1 MKCTLR
7 TTWEQQR
14 IISLKVVQGK
24 LYFSSLLLEKTGL
37 AFCKIRELNKRF
49 SCSQLPIYIKHMWTT
64 PGLSDLV
71 SIIFLATLYAQ
82 VCIYIN
88 DLVNQCHDFTCIL
101 CFQLQ
106 KLNCVVTRILEQ
118 DFYLHRT
125 VEKINVKS
133 NMKIISCRYLSTKQC
148 LKFDWE
154 FQYF

>member
-7 TTWEQQR
+7 TTWEWYR

-24 LYFSSLLLEKTGL
+24 FNFSSLWLEKSRL

-71 SIIFLATLYAQ
+71 SKYYFFGHTSLCI
-82 VCIYIN
+82 CIYIN

-118 DFYLHRT
+118 ELYLHRT
-125 VEKINVKS
+125 VEEINVKS
-133 NMKIISCRYLSTKQC
+133 NMKIISYT
-148 LKFDWE
+148 
-154 FQYF
+154 